1 MVCLFTCILHIY
13 MLRSLFNF
21 QMYVH
26 VESQNTFV
34 IWNSSHWLCSGVH
47 EYGDIYIMMQAVR
60 EQV

>member
-1 MVCLFTCILHIY
+1 
-13 MLRSLFNF
+13 
-21 QMYVH
+21 MYVQ

-34 IWNSSHWLCSGVH
+34 IWNSSHWFCSGVQ